1 MRWNTEAGECQVDF
15 QRRCSDGFMFYPQ
28 IYMDVDCSDITYDT
42 PPSPTILEAVEKA
55 KQRLNAT
62 EGSAESSDL
71 YSTLPSPNEI
81 YYLTDILQPAL
92 SRSSCVRM
100 Q

>member
-1 MRWNTEAGECQVDF
+1 
-15 QRRCSDGFMFYPQ
+15 MFYPQ

-55 KQRLNAT
+55 KLRLNAT
-62 EGSAESSDL
+62 EGSDL
-71 YSTLPSPNEI
+71 YSTLLSPNKI
-81 YYLTDILQPAL
+81 YYLTTYYITDILQPAL

>member
-1 MRWNTEAGECQVDF
+1 
-15 QRRCSDGFMFYPQ
+15 MFYPQ

-55 KQRLNAT
+55 KLRLNAT
-62 EGSAESSDL
+62 EGSDL
-71 YSTLPSPNEI
+71 NSTLLSPNKI
-81 YYLTDILQPAL
+81 YHNNRHLQPAL